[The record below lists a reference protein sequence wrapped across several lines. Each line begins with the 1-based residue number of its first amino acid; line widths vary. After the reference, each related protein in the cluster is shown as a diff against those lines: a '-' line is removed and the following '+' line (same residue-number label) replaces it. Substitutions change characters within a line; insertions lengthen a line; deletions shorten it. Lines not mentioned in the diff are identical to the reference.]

1 MDSTRL
7 RSGRLVDKC
16 FGQPEFTAASARQR
30 NARSSMRQSELL
42 TRVPELSHS
51 TNADDSSDDEPVAV
65 VPDHSAPRVKRRGL
79 PGPPAQPS
87 QHGPARRGVP
97 GIQAPVI
104 NGPRVSIAKR
114 SAPSSSRHSGALVGL
129 TMRKTKSSGAEDSN
143 AERGLTMRKTKSSGA
158 EDSKAERSD
167 VTSCASSTQ
176 QVTPSSLTGLPLRKT
191 KSHGDDAGIASVAL
205 GLAPRGLAPLP
216 LARSALSDLAIEFGM
231 TGTGGLSLG
240 S

>member
-65 VPDHSAPRVKRRGL
+65 VPDHWAPRVKRRGL

-114 SAPSSSRHSGALVGL
+114 SAPSSSRHSGALV
-129 TMRKTKSSGAEDSN
+129 
-143 AERGLTMRKTKSSGA
+143 GLTMRKTKSSGA